1 MMKRF
6 LWILSALL
14 AVLAVYGSQEEL
26 NEKFF
31 YLEEKPTEAD
41 GEVFFRGECKRNNY
55 TPQKILVF
63 TQQQNKIINFPFNLL

>member
-41 GEVFFRGECKRNNY
+41 GEVFFRG
-55 TPQKILVF
+55 
-63 TQQQNKIINFPFNLL
+63 

>member
-31 YLEEKPTEAD
+31 
-41 GEVFFRGECKRNNY
+41 
-55 TPQKILVF
+55 
-63 TQQQNKIINFPFNLL
+63 LLGRKTD